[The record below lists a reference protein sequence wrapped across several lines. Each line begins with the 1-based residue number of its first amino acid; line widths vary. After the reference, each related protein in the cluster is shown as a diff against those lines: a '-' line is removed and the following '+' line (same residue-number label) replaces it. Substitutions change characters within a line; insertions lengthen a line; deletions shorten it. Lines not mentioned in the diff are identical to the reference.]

1 MADFEWTDDSVQMFA
16 HIYTSAPKSSL
27 IDFEFDVKDYKGK
40 PIGQKLVQFKK
51 DYQRSAL
58 TRHYRNVLK
67 SVSAENLKLIKE
79 NEKLSEEVELL
90 KKQMHLREKS

>member
-1 MADFEWTDDSVQMFA
+1 MSDFEWTDESVQAFA
-16 HIYTSAPKSSL
+16 HIYTGLKRSSH
-27 IDFEFDVKDYKGK
+27 IDFDFDIKDYKGK
-40 PIGQKLVQFKK
+40 RIDQKLVQFKK
-51 DYQRSAL
+51 DHQRSAL

-90 KKQMHLREKS
+90 KKQMNLREKS